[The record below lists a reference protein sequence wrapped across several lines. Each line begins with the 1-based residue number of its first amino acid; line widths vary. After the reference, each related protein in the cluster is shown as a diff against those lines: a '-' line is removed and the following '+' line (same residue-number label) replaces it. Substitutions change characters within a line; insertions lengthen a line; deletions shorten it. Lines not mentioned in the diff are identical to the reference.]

1 MCSSDLLRTQTSQS
15 APIIARIPRGTLIK
29 VLDLGS
35 VWSKASYNN
44 KVGYV
49 MTKFLSDT
57 APAPETTPPSTETPP
72 APEGS
77 ATYALVVTEKGS
89 LNLRR
94 SPSAAAALLNY
105 IPRNAYVQVLEKGSE
120 WCKVTYNN
128 QTGYA
133 MTKFLV
139 FSELVAD

>member
-1 MCSSDLLRTQTSQS
+1 MTQMIHLLVSVLINTGQSLHKRTS
-15 APIIARIPRGTLIK
+15 AKCCGKYLNRSRI
-29 VLDLGS
+29 S
-35 VWSKASYNN
+35 VAFVSC
-44 KVGYV
+44 
-49 MTKFLSDT
+49 KFLSDT
-57 APAPETTPPSTETPP
+57 APAPEATTPPSTEIPP